1 MWQQVG
7 RRIFFGGATRD
18 YGFSTNDKNS
28 RLVAQKNGNEPR
40 LDRANSLP
48 KFIETI
54 RASEWYNNLDSGGK
68 ILLEKMIVDF
78 SLQGVKAK
86 TVIKLIAQ
94 KFNISLQLARDFID
108 FRSQAKSSP
117 LLDLKKS
124 PKMPF
129 NSEAKLAK
137 WEKKAIY
144 SKHNYGDEIFT
155 RLLYEEKKQETR
167 WHVVREDVVE
177 FSIFAAIR
185 RKCVQVVTN
194 FSFKYRL
201 RLKTTE
207 ASFVYL
213 DRFLLLPVARTIL
226 DSESGV
232 KGATGKHS
240 LLAVFMCLL
249 MFSSKYEEIYPPEL
263 ALFAKYVQYS
273 PQEFVKLE
281 VLILHAMNWDLIT
294 VTSADYIARFFDA
307 VNCSRKTN
315 FLAMF
320 ILEASW
326 IADMSCGS
334 DISIFK
340 PGTLGWLESGRNK
353 TAPGCILHVAKP
365 SEIALGCIILSLA
378 YQGKICYPATLE
390 HAAGLSVD
398 SISQIV
404 KQLHMQLRAVT
415 EKHVTHSSTVVQK
428 YSMRRYQYI
437 GAFKPPSFHELL
449 EHNAFRGT
457 KLFGMYSYAS
467 PIHQKVKG
475 F

>member
-1 MWQQVG
+1 V
-7 RRIFFGGATRD
+7 GGATRGYYRFPTTD
-18 YGFSTNDKNS
+18 QNS
-28 RLVAQKNGNEPR
+28 ILVAQNNWKNHR

-54 RASEWYNNLDSGGK
+54 RASEWYNKLDSGGK
-68 ILLEKMIVDF
+68 ILLEKMMVDF
-78 SLQGVKAK
+78 NLQGVKDK

-94 KFNISLQLARDFID
+94 KFNISLQLARSFSDL
-108 FRSQAKSSP
+108 RSKADSSP
-117 LLDLKKS
+117 LSELRKNPKK
-124 PKMPF
+124 PV
-129 NSEAKLAK
+129 NSVARLVQ
-137 WEKKAIY
+137 WENKAI
-144 SKHNYGDEIFT
+144 SSNHNYGDEIFSH
-155 RLLYEEKKQETR
+155 LLYEEKKQETR

-177 FSIFAAIR
+177 FSIFAPIWR
-185 RKCVQVVTN
+185 QCVQVMTN
-194 FSFKYRL
+194 FSCMYRL

-213 DRFLLLPVARTIL
+213 DRFLLLPVAKTIL

-240 LLAVFMCLL
+240 LLAVSMCILRV
-249 MFSSKYEEIYPPEL
+249 SSKYEEIYPPEL
-263 ALFAKYVQYS
+263 TLFAKFVHYS
-273 PQEFVKLE
+273 PKEFVELE
-281 VLILHAMNWDLIT
+281 VNLLQAMNCNLIT
-294 VTSADYIARFFDA
+294 VTSADYITRFFD
-307 VNCSRKTN
+307 VLNCSRKTK

-340 PGTLGWLESGRNK
+340 PSTIRWLQSGRNK
-353 TAPGCILHVAKP
+353 TMPGCILHVAKP

-378 YQGKICYPATLE
+378 YQGKMCYPVTLE
-390 HAAGLSVD
+390 HAVGLSVD
-398 SISQIV
+398 NISQIV
-404 KQLHMQLRAVT
+404 KQLHVQLRAVT
-415 EKHVTHSSTVVQK
+415 EKRDTLPSYVVLK
-428 YSMRRYQYI
+428 YCKRRYQYI
-437 GAFKPPSFHELL
+437 GAFKPPNFRELL

-467 PIHQKVKG
+467 PVHQKVEG